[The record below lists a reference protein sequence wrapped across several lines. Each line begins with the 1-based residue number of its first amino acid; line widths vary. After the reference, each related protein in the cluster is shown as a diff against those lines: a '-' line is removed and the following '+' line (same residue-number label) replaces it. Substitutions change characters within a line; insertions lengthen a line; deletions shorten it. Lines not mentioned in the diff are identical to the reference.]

1 MIVRI
6 ATFASWMPEIESE
19 VRRNLIERFKP
30 ALIAQPGFIAAYW
43 ATAEDGHAVSISVW
57 ESQEAMV
64 RGGAAANATPLLP
77 GQDPE
82 NIPAPA
88 RVETFTVFE
97 QA

>member
-1 MIVRI
+1 
-6 ATFASWMPEIESE
+6 
-19 VRRNLIERFKP
+19 
-30 ALIAQPGFIAAYW
+30 
-43 ATAEDGHAVSISVW
+43 VSISVW

-82 NIPAPA
+82 KIPAPA